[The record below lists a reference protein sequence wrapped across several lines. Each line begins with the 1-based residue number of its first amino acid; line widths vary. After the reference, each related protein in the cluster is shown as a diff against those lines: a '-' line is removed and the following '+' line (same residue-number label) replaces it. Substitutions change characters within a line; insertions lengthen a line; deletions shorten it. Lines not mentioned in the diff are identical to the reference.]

1 MKKKLTDLHLRKSE
15 KEEIYKNTTSKK
27 NKMKMKMKFK
37 QLKIKDEKNM
47 KLMKGKDELNSHFSL
62 RSQFFELKLPKTKKE
77 YIQMN
82 SLSECFANMILLKVN
97 YSDSIK
103 KQIQSILN
111 LSPNKNFIQNKQT
124 IFM

>member
-1 MKKKLTDLHLRKSE
+1 MKKKLTDLHLKKSE
-15 KEEIYKNTTSKK
+15 KEAIYKNMTSTK
-27 NKMKMKMKFK
+27 NKMKMKMKLNK
-37 QLKIKDEKNM
+37 LRIKDEKEM
-47 KLMKGKDELNSHFSL
+47 KLLKGKDELNSHFSL

-82 SLSECFANMILLKVN
+82 SLSECFANMILLKVD

-103 KQIQSILN
+103 KQIQSILK
-111 LSPNKNFIQNKQT
+111 LSPNTNFIQNKQT